1 MSDKE
6 FFMNGVGMAIENVAG
21 DLETV
26 TRNLGKVSYLE
37 ASHMPEYR
45 VALEAIKNY
54 KEVVVKKIGELFD
67 KDAQGLLK

>member
-6 FFMNGVGMAIENVAG
+6 VFMKGAGMAIENVAG

-37 ASHMPEYR
+37 ASQMPEYR
-45 VALEAIKNY
+45 AALEAIKNY
-54 KEVVVKKIGELFD
+54 KEVVVKKVGELFD